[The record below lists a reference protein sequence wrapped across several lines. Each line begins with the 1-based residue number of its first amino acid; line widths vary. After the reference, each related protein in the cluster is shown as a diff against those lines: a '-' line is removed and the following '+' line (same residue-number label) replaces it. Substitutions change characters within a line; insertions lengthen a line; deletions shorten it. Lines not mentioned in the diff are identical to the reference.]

1 MLSVTCTQCNAHYTM
16 SEELYRRKGGGQAV
30 IVTCKR
36 CKAEI
41 RFDAAHLAQQK
52 PTHRSLPKP
61 KVAVSKA
68 LESSDESGP
77 FVALSSGFFGPE
89 MAQANAEPSG
99 KQFPKLPEI
108 ESSLDSVVDSAA
120 VQPLHVSSP
129 AASRPAV
136 APKPATPAKPSPEL
150 LDDDEAMSVRS
161 TDMLDESVTVPLVA
175 PKPHGTGTIRRF
187 PAPPPPRR
195 KGEGEHEP
203 LPPPHRM
210 VDEELEP
217 APPSSSGTP
226 TLTTLMGESTA
237 SNAPKQG
244 PKKPDDFL
252 LTLSAAP
259 ATVLGPPTIDLST
272 IAAPSV
278 EQPESVPPPSEAES
292 EPPPSSLGS
301 VPPAA
306 AKKRNGSR
314 DPQKGKKRREGS
326 RSGAPSARASAR
338 PSADPKRNQPSN
350 ASLPVAKPAEQREQ
364 PQRSGGLWIGVGVLL
379 ALVIG
384 AVVFKSTKKEQV
396 VAQNEAP
403 PAQPIAPA
411 APVQPAV
418 TATAEPVATAS
429 AAPEPADAPAE
440 KDKPAEAKPSE
451 EKPSAE
457 KPSTEKPSTEKP
469 SAGGTKEP
477 AAEPTVKAPAA
488 AEAKPEEKPA
498 ETSAPTAE
506 PAVAQHGPF
515 QADAAKVALAEAAAQ
530 AAACRK
536 GDDPAGS
543 AAVIITFAPSGRV
556 TSATLNGPPFAG
568 TATGG
573 CIASTMRR
581 AKVPPFDGDKITVSK
596 TIYVQ

>member
-41 RFDAAHLAQQK
+41 RFDATSVAQDK

-68 LESSDESGP
+68 LESGDESGP

-89 MAQANAEPSG
+89 MVAATSESPS

-108 ESSLDSVVDSAA
+108 ESSLDSAIDSAA
-120 VQPLHVSSP
+120 VQPFHVSSP
-129 AASRPAV
+129 AAAKNAAS
-136 APKPATPAKPSPEL
+136 KPAAPPKPSPQE
-150 LDDDEAMSVRS
+150 LDDEEAMSVRS
-161 TDMLDESVTVPLVA
+161 TDMLDESVTVPLAA

-203 LPPPHRM
+203 LPPPRRM
-210 VDEELEP
+210 VDEEIEA

-237 SNAPKQG
+237 SNAPKA
-244 PKKPDDFL
+244 PTKKADDFL
-252 LTLSAAP
+252 LSLSASPQA
-259 ATVLGPPTIDLST
+259 VLGPPTIDLSS
-272 IAAPSV
+272 IGAPNV
-278 EQPESVPPPSEAES
+278 EGRESVPPAEGESES
-292 EPPPSSLGS
+292 EPPPSTLGS
-301 VPPAA
+301 VAPS
-306 AKKRNGSR
+306 AKNAPR
-314 DPQKGKKRREGS
+314 DPQGGKKKRRTAS
-326 RSGAPSARASAR
+326 RSGTPSAR
-338 PSADPKRNQPSN
+338 PSSRPSADGKRNQPSN
-350 ASLPVAKPAEQREQ
+350 ASVPVAKSAVAEQRER
-364 PQRSGGLWIGVGVLL
+364 PQRSIGLWIGVVVLIG
-379 ALVIG
+379 LVIG
-384 AVVFKSTKKEQV
+384 AVLFKSPKKEQV
-396 VAQNEAP
+396 VAQNDP
-403 PAQPIAPA
+403 PPSEPVATV
-411 APVQPAV
+411 APVQP
-418 TATAEPVATAS
+418 TAAPTAEPVATAS
-429 AAPEPADAPAE
+429 ASPEPPAPSLEKKDKAPEAKTSEPKPSTAEGKEPAPEPAAKEPAAAEKPAE
-440 KDKPAEAKPSE
+440 KPAEAT
-451 EKPSAE
+451 A
-457 KPSTEKPSTEKP
+457 TATV
-469 SAGGTKEP
+469 EP
-477 AAEPTVKAPAA
+477 PA
-488 AEAKPEEKPA
+488 
-498 ETSAPTAE
+498 
-506 PAVAQHGPF
+506 AQHGPF
-515 QADAAKVALAEAAAQ
+515 QAAVAKTALAEAAAQ

-536 GDDPAGS
+536 GDDPAGN